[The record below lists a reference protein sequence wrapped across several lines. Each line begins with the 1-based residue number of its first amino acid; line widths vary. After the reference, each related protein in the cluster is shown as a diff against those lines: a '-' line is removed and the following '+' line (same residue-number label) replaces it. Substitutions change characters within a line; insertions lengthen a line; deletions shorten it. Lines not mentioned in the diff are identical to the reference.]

1 MSKFK
6 ILVCCHKEVPV
17 IRDDL
22 FAPILLGS
30 SYAPNEVKDFFKNDF
45 WDSSDDNI
53 AYLHPYC
60 AELTAI
66 YWAWKNYEKLGNP
79 DYVGLFHYRRF
90 LNFGYRVIESDPWKC
105 AFFDFN
111 SETRKRYG
119 WDEDNIGKV
128 CEGYDLVL
136 PETEVILDPK
146 DWTTPATLETHYK
159 HAHYPEDFDKAIDVI
174 NKLYPDYTESIATT
188 KELKDAHFCNMFIM
202 KKELF
207 FEYAEWLFDII
218 LQLQNILPLD
228 SDKYS
233 GSNNSQR
240 RVLGFL
246 GERLFN
252 VWIQKKKLDQ
262 KIKIKTT
269 QRLMGYLDKREQDL
283 YKKRYGASEYARVN
297 DRVKFFDRLDQHF
310 KIINPELRVY
320 PKKIGFKPLVSI
332 LVPVYNVAPF
342 LKDCVGSLLNQT
354 LKKVEFIFVDNGST
368 DDSFKILEDYY
379 VKDPRITLIQHT
391 SNQGLAIS
399 RNTALRYA
407 SGKYFAYV
415 DSDDVCDKT
424 MFEKLYRKA
433 ESLSA
438 DIVTCGV
445 TAFVDNLSNSYM
457 HRPLWWYSNS
467 DKLLS
472 IEERPQL
479 LMEPAAWCKL
489 FRTEYIRGI
498 KHFQFR
504 PKVLAWE
511 DVPAMTLAFFQTNR
525 IATVQE
531 ALYKYRIRSVGNLS
545 NNMTERHIDEFISG
559 SEFQY
564 EILKIFGLSKNSILY
579 SYIEEF
585 KFEYARW
592 MLSKLQ
598 KKAIPVFFDRV
609 GYLFDETD
617 KSCLSRIFTYNP
629 RARILYQLFKIR
641 SASLYSFAKT
651 TSKILNITRRGCKKL
666 FHLGLKD
673 SHHTIGLGS
682 FYIKYISKSE
692 LFNLIKWLHNR
703 LDWVKNDLL
712 AKIEWLHSQLK
723 NNNDVF
729 LKFKRSVVNL
739 LSSMRLRIVQL
750 NSRVDVLEK
759 QLKEISEECSTQTHQ
774 RLIELEDKIHE
785 TEHRQRKL
793 FDENCQLVENL
804 KESIRSLENKICNSK
819 KEEDEAKKN
828 KEQLDDMKREFQG
841 FYHAVWT
848 TGWVD
853 VWKQFYLEKYPQID
867 EKKLRLKKNLDNESC
882 ELIDRICYRNFELL
896 PKQKD
901 SDLFRYDHAHIY
913 TPEEL
918 EGASEKIDIENIK
931 KQFVVPSNV
940 YNFEIPVFK
949 FHCGLTLLPHAVTE
963 TIHNKD
969 VIDGGAYWGDSALI
983 INGYHPR
990 KIYAFEPEPDNYKQL
1005 QDTVCL
1011 NNLTGRVIAIK
1022 AGLGNKKESTLL
1034 YSNEMKSASNLSQV
1048 NAIRGYPM
1056 TSKEVKLETIDD
1068 YVRENNL
1075 EVALIKLDIEGN
1087 ELAAVQGALE
1097 TIKRYRPVLSIAI
1110 YHRPEDFFE
1119 IKPLIED
1126 LQLGY
1131 QFMVRKIVYHDLVT
1145 EVMLLGYVLTTEN
1158 KK

>member
-17 IRDDL
+17 IRDSL

-30 SYAPNEVKDFFKNDF
+30 HYAPNEVKEYFKNDF

-90 LNFGYRVIESDPWKC
+90 LNFGYRVLESDPWKC

-111 SETRKRYG
+111 LETRKRYG
-119 WDEDNIGKV
+119 WTESDIGKV

-136 PETEVILDPK
+136 PETEAILDPK
-146 DWTTPATLETHYK
+146 DWATPATLETHYK
-159 HAHYPEDFDKAIDVI
+159 HAHYSEDFDKAVDVI
-174 NKLYPDYTESIATT
+174 NELYPDYTESIART
-188 KELKDAHFCNMFIM
+188 KELKNAHFCNMFIM

-207 FEYAEWLFDII
+207 FEYAEWLFNII
-218 LQLQNILPLD
+218 LQLQKVLPLN
-228 SDKYS
+228 SEKYS
-233 GSNNSQR
+233 GSNSSQR

-262 KIKIKTT
+262 KIKVITT
-269 QRLMGYLDKREQDL
+269 QRLMGYLDKKEQDL
-283 YKKRYGASEYARVN
+283 YKKRYGVVEYARAN
-297 DRVKFFDRLDQHF
+297 DRVKFYDRLDQHF
-310 KIINPELRVY
+310 QSISPELSVY
-320 PKKIGFKPLVSI
+320 PNKIGFKPLVSI

-342 LKDCVGSLLNQT
+342 LKDCVESLLNQT
-354 LKKVEFIFVDNGST
+354 LKKIEFIFVDNGST
-368 DDSFKILEDYY
+368 DTSFEILKDYY
-379 VKDPRITLIQHT
+379 AKDPRITLIQHT

-399 RNTALRYA
+399 RNTALHYA
-407 SGKYFAYV
+407 SGKYLAYV
-415 DSDDVCDKT
+415 DSDDVCDQA

-433 ESLSA
+433 ESLCA

-445 TAFVDNLSNSYM
+445 TAFVDQLSNSYL

-467 DKLLS
+467 DQLLS
-472 IEERPQL
+472 LEERPQL

-511 DVPAMTLAFFQTNR
+511 DVPVMTLAFLQTNR

-559 SEFQY
+559 SEYQSD
-564 EILKIFGLSKNSILY
+564 ILKIFGLSKNSTLY

-598 KKAIPVFFDRV
+598 NKAIPVFFDRV
-609 GYLFDETD
+609 GCLFDETD
-617 KSCLSRIFTYNP
+617 KNCLSRIFDYNP
-629 RARILYQLFKIR
+629 KARIFYRLLKMR
-641 SASLYSFAKT
+641 SATLYSLAKT
-651 TSKILNITRRGCKKL
+651 TNKILNMTRRGYKKL
-666 FHLGLKD
+666 FHLGLED
-673 SHHTIGLGS
+673 SYHTIGLGS
-682 FYIKYISKSE
+682 FYIKYISKSD
-692 LFNLIKWLHNR
+692 LFNLIKWLHNG

-712 AKIEWLHSQLK
+712 TKIEWLHSQLK

-729 LKFKRSVVNL
+729 LKFKRSVVNI
-739 LSSMRLRIVQL
+739 LSSMRLRIRQL
-750 NSRVDVLEK
+750 NCRINVLDGK
-759 QLKEISEECSTQTHQ
+759 IKEINEDYSTHTKKK
-774 RLIELEDKIHE
+774 LIELEDRVLE
-785 TEHRQRKL
+785 FENRQRQLLEK
-793 FDENCQLVENL
+793 NNQLVENL
-804 KESIRSLENKICNSK
+804 EESIRSIEGKICNSK
-819 KEEDEAKKN
+819 KKEDETRKIR
-828 KEQLDDMKREFQG
+828 EQLEDMKREFQG

-853 VWKQFYLEKYPQID
+853 VWKKFYLEKYSQID
-867 EKKLRLKKNLDNESC
+867 EKKIRLKKGLDNESC
-882 ELIDRICYRNFELL
+882 ELIEKICYRNFELL
-896 PKQKD
+896 PKQSD

-918 EGASEKIDIENIK
+918 KGAAIKLNIEKIK
-931 KQFVVPSNV
+931 QQFVIPSSV
-940 YNFEIPVFK
+940 SNFEVPVFK
-949 FHCGLTLLPHAVTE
+949 FHCGLTLLPEAVTR
-963 TIHNKD
+963 TIHSKD
-969 VIDGGAYWGDSALI
+969 VIDGGAYWGDSALV

-990 KIYAFEPEPDNYKQL
+990 KIYAFEPQPDNFKQL
-1005 QDTVCL
+1005 KDTMCL
-1011 NNLTGRVIAIK
+1011 NNMADRVITIE
-1022 AGLGNKKESTLL
+1022 AGLGNKQESTLL
-1034 YSNEMKSASNLSQV
+1034 YSNELKSASNLSKV
-1048 NAIRGYPM
+1048 NAIKGPQM
-1056 TSKEVKLETIDD
+1056 TSNKVKLLTIDD

-1075 EVALIKLDIEGN
+1075 EVGLIKLDIEGN

-1126 LQLGY
+1126 LQLDY